1 MITMSNPIE
10 EEIKQNMLTEF
21 IHGVLDESGVRRY
34 PSIDALSRNH
44 DVSRASLYR
53 VAKSENWQAQ
63 KNDYQTELQSQ
74 INKDR
79 MSKAAT
85 EAKRL
90 DDTCVQLSMAMLTVV
105 GKSLQEFMQSDRVI
119 TEAADASVLGN
130 LSNVAGNA
138 QKIGKLALGEAQEIS
153 KVSANVSTPDAF
165 RAVMDQLDELASTRA
180 QKFGGSVH

>member
-1 MITMSNPIE
+1 MSNPIDE
-10 EEIKQNMLTEF
+10 SLKQAMLTEF
-21 IHGVLDESGVRRY
+21 IHGVIDQGGTRRY

-44 DVSRASLYR
+44 DVARASLYR
-53 VAKSENWQAQ
+53 LAKSEGWQAQ
-63 KNDYQTELQSQ
+63 KNDYQTELQNQ
-74 INKDR
+74 INRDR
-79 MSKAAT
+79 MTKAAT

-105 GKSLQEFMQSDRVI
+105 GRSLQGLMQEENTI
-119 TEAADASVLGN
+119 TEASDASILGH

-165 RAVMDQLDELASTRA
+165 RAVMDQLDELAASRA
-180 QKFGGSVH
+180 QGYDDAIH